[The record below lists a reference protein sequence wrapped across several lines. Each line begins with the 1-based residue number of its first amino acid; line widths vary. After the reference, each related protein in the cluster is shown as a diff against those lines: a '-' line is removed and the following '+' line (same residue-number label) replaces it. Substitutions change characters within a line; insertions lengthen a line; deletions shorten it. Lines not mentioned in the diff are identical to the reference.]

1 MNGFAIFPLAGVFI
15 AFIAGANFAAWQGE
29 ECWPGAFVFAV
40 TLAAAVGLAL
50 AKAGLFAGP
59 QMPF

>member
-1 MNGFAIFPLAGVFI
+1 MNALAIFPLAGVFI

-50 AKAGLFAGP
+50 AKAGLFAWP
-59 QMPF
+59 QIPF